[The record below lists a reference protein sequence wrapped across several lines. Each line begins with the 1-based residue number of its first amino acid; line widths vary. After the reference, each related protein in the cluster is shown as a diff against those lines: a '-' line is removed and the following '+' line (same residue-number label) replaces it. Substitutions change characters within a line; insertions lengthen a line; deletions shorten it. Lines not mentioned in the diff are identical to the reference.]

1 VLVIGVNGDQ
11 LGIMTLPSAI
21 NTARENE
28 VDLVEVAP
36 NADPPVCR
44 LMDYG
49 KFKYEQ
55 AKKDRLARKSQKSSA
70 LREVRMRTR
79 IGEHDM
85 LRKTKKIVE
94 FLVGGDKVKVSVL
107 FRGREM
113 SHPEIGNQLLGK
125 VARALTDEARV
136 EVAPTVERRTMS
148 MVLVPSKK
156 TASTAE
162 EDSKERVDAKAENT

>member
-1 VLVIGVNGDQ
+1 MLVIGINGDQ
-11 LGIMTLPSAI
+11 LGTMTLPEAI

-36 NADPPVCR
+36 NANPPVCR

-79 IGEHDM
+79 IGDHDM

-94 FLVGGDKVKVSVL
+94 FLVGGDKVKVSVM

-113 SHPEIGNQLLGK
+113 SHPEIGNRLLGK
-125 VARALTDEARV
+125 VARALTEEARV
-136 EVAPTVERRTMS
+136 EVAPTTERRTMS

-156 TASTAE
+156 TAAATD
-162 EDSKERVDAKAENT
+162 EDSKEPVDAKTENT

>member
-94 FLVGGDKVKVSVL
+94 FLAGGDKVKVSVL

>member
-1 VLVIGVNGDQ
+1 MLVIGVNGDQ

-94 FLVGGDKVKVSVL
+94 FLAGGDKVKVSVL

>member
-1 VLVIGVNGDQ
+1 MNGDQ

>member
-125 VARALTDEARV
+125 VARALTEEARV